1 MSLPTPI
8 LLSQPQNAT
17 QFSSE
22 QAHESVRRNSFKPSD
37 FIQNLLS
44 KKKSGI
50 NIFKELHQRIA
61 LNPPT
66 FDSFLE
72 NPTLNRSPNV
82 LCLDRSRVILS
93 TKYGNGNYCHAS
105 YVDSY
110 ERKDGYVFSQAP
122 FSEETEELFW
132 RMVIDVDP
140 KMIIVLAC
148 ITFQVGN
155 EQMMRCFWSCE
166 GEKVYSNTIRV
177 CLVRVQRV
185 KEVEAKFETRN
196 SNGTTVLVCPNGAT
210 RCGTYAAV
218 DVILSRIVNEKKV
231 GAKAAIEIILS
242 QRYGCFQL
250 IEHYRN
256 IHNIALK

>member
-1 MSLPTPI
+1 LRLNGSKPFF
-8 LLSQPQNAT
+8 SQ
-17 QFSSE
+17 
-22 QAHESVRRNSFKPSD
+22 
-37 FIQNLLS
+37 
-44 KKKSGI
+44 I

-140 KMIIVLAC
+140 KMIIVLGSVEFTN
-148 ITFQVGN
+148 ITRATIATFVLL
-155 EQMMRCFWSCE
+155 RSCAHTCADCTMDMVIHS
-166 GEKVYSNTIRV
+166 K
-177 CLVRVQRV
+177 
-185 KEVEAKFETRN
+185 
-196 SNGTTVLVCPNGAT
+196 
-210 RCGTYAAV
+210 V
-218 DVILSRIVNEKKV
+218 DVI
-231 GAKAAIEIILS
+231 
-242 QRYGCFQL
+242 
-250 IEHYRN
+250 
-256 IHNIALK
+256 